1 MDVVV
6 YSCLPL
12 KCGEIKFSRITNGYE
27 KNGVLKY
34 CFIAKKR

>member
-27 KNGVLKY
+27 KKTEY
-34 CFIAKKR
+34 